1 MQALPR
7 GGHACFAY
15 EGDAFASAAHG
26 VLTEAAARGDAVLLV
41 TADDAL
47 ARYEGDAFDPGAQVA
62 RYRALA
68 EDAVARGYGGLT
80 VAADATPLVRTV
92 EDRRAF
98 ARYEHLVDRYRHE
111 SGIFT
116 AMCAYDALALGPD
129 ALAELAAVHPEGT
142 DGSTP
147 FRLFADGAGGLV
159 LTGELDRYGTDLL
172 EHAFASAHPGHGDA
186 LVVDGREL
194 EFIDHRGL
202 LALDRLAGLL
212 ARPVI
217 LRAGRSIVARLS
229 EWVGAKHL
237 TIELGARRGA

>member
-172 EHAFASAHPGHGDA
+172 E
-186 LVVDGREL
+186 
-194 EFIDHRGL
+194 FIDHRGL